1 MLTRDWMKT
10 LMALLV
16 AVGLMGFGPVAC
28 NTAEGFGEDLESA
41 GEGLQ
46 DEASEE
52 DDDWEEEID
61 D

>member
-1 MLTRDWMKT
+1 MLSERWVKT

-16 AVGLMGFGPVAC
+16 AAGLVGLGPAAC

-46 DEASEE
+46 DEARD
-52 DDDWEEEID
+52 DDDWEEEFD